1 MTHRTNNSLEYTF
14 ICGNWI
20 FSIGSKIFLNVLR
33 VFEIL
38 VFRKFFFAQD
48 TRCDQTLF
56 IRFSKSQFSKLS
68 VLRRICPVNYYLFQI
83 LHRLLFPLIFH
94 LTRQSTSFY
103 MFHLMDNGIYVYP
116 IVRLLRNSL
125 YGRN

>member
-38 VFRKFFFAQD
+38 VFRKFFSHK
-48 TRCDQTLF
+48 TLAA
-56 IRFSKSQFSKLS
+56 IRHFSFVSQNLNFPSYQFWDVY
-68 VLRRICPVNYYLFQI
+68 VL
-83 LHRLLFPLIFH
+83 
-94 LTRQSTSFY
+94 
-103 MFHLMDNGIYVYP
+103 
-116 IVRLLRNSL
+116 
-125 YGRN
+125 